1 MSLNHIL
8 LDTVPDDEKL
18 DVKFGVVEADS
29 IITTGAT
36 TFEDLTVTN
45 QLTVGGSSI
54 LQDVQAQNI
63 VTTVSANI
71 GGSLVVNSF
80 IRSTTSC
87 VQAKASLFKST
98 PYYNSS
104 TIGVESQLTVEE
116 TVNGMMF
123 FDDGGKTAFTY
134 KLPYKAD
141 LDTYLGLSGTA
152 EYAFRFDMVIFS
164 TMGTGTYA
172 LAVDSVSGL
181 TINFP
186 GTYTKVLAHT
196 TGDQDSYSF
205 ICRRKSDGNYV
216 ISG

>member
-1 MSLNHIL
+1 MSLNHIIR
-8 LDTVPDDEKL
+8 DVVPDDEKL

-36 TFEDLTVTN
+36 SFENLTVTN

-71 GGSLVVNSF
+71 GNSLVVNSF
-80 IRSTTSC
+80 IRSTTSS

-98 PYYNSS
+98 PYYNST
-104 TIGVESQLTVEE
+104 TIGVGSQMTAAE
-116 TVNGMMF
+116 TVNGMF
-123 FDDGGKTAFTY
+123 IFDDTGKTNFTY
-134 KLPYKAD
+134 TVPFQGD
-141 LDTYLGLSGTA
+141 FDSYLGLSGTA

-164 TMGTGTYA
+164 TMGTGTYF
-172 LAVDSVSGL
+172 LASDPASTV

-186 GTYTKVLAHT
+186 STYSKALAHT

-205 ICRRKSDGNYV
+205 ICVRKSDGSYV

>member
-36 TFEDLTVTN
+36 TFENLTVTN

-71 GGSLVVNSF
+71 GNSLVVNSF

-104 TIGVESQLTVEE
+104 TIGIESNLTVEE

-123 FDDGGKTAFTY
+123 FDDNSKTTFTY

-152 EYAFRFDMVIFS
+152 EYAFRFDMIIFS
-164 TMGTGTYA
+164 TMGSGTYA
-172 LAVDSVSGL
+172 LGVDAASGL

-186 GTYTKVLAHT
+186 GTYTKVLSHVV
-196 TGDQDSYSF
+196 GEQDSYSF
-205 ICRRKSDGNYV
+205 ICARQSDGTYV